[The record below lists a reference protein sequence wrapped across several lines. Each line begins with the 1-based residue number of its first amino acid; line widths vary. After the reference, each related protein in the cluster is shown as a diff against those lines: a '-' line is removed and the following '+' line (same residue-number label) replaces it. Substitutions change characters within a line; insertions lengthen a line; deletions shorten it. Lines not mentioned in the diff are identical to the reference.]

1 MSNDGRICDWTNAL
15 GSAGNPRSSESQD
28 DSEIS
33 VFHSHHLLSSP
44 CFVFFLKQQ
53 NDKQTK
59 DVKVRVG
66 GKRKYMLCQMN
77 ILLGQNVF
85 HK

>member
-1 MSNDGRICDWTNAL
+1 MSNECRTFDWTNAL
-15 GSAGNPRSSESQD
+15 GYAGNPRSSESQD
-28 DSEIS
+28 DSEITC
-33 VFHSHHLLSSP
+33 FP
-44 CFVFFLKQQ
+44 FPPPFVFPLFFWKQQ

-66 GKRKYMLCQMN
+66 GKREFMLCHMN
-77 ILLGQNVF
+77 ILLSQNVF

>member
-1 MSNDGRICDWTNAL
+1 MIGRTHLDML
-15 GSAGNPRSSESQD
+15 GIQEVMNRRM
-28 DSEIS
+28 ILKL
-33 VFHSHHLLSSP
+33 VFSIPTTFCVLLD
-44 CFVFFLKQQ
+44 FFWKQQ

-66 GKRKYMLCQMN
+66 GKREKFMLCQMN
-77 ILLGQNVF
+77 ILLSQNVF